1 MKTKTYNLEL
11 TNKEM
16 KFIIEGLVSFI
27 IELNSK
33 QTDYKPESK
42 KVQYI
47 SSLVDKINTLIE
59 GKPYY

>member
-1 MKTKTYNLEL
+1 MKTKTHNLEL

-16 KFIIEGLVSFI
+16 KFIIEGLVSSI

-33 QTDYKPESK
+33 RPDYKPESK